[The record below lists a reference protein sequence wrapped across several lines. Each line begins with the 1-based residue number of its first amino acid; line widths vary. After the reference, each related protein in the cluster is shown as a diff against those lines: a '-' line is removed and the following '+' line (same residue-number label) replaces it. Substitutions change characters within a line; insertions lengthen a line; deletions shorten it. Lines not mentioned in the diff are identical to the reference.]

1 MLNIEAIEA
10 FSLPQLR
17 YHLQQYNLPTSGGP
31 KGGVKKFLQEKLK
44 AHILSMNVPTQPS
57 EIGDQ
62 EPNNTHPD
70 QMDNTT
76 GDNLEDM
83 ILSDTNTATLSNERD
98 YNGTVGDTVEGTV
111 GDLTAHSLPN
121 FGAIAK
127 LKVTRRIPKAARF
140 AAAKE
145 LTRRITEVVSDQNER
160 SWGNLFAFASSCF
173 NVPAKVKRNG
183 PSLATIIKRNI
194 VKFEREGYTSSTTVP
209 NLSNASKRDKKK
221 DDELLSKMV
230 SAKISSG
237 DIKGAVRILAS
248 D

>member
-1 MLNIEAIEA
+1 
-10 FSLPQLR
+10 
-17 YHLQQYNLPTSGGP
+17 
-31 KGGVKKFLQEKLK
+31 
-44 AHILSMNVPTQPS
+44 
-57 EIGDQ
+57 
-62 EPNNTHPD
+62 
-70 QMDNTT
+70 MDNTA
-76 GDNLEDM
+76 GDSLEDM

-98 YNGTVGDTVEGTV
+98 YNG
-111 GDLTAHSLPN
+111 LPN

-194 VKFEREGYTSSTTVP
+194 VKFEREGYTPSTTVP
-209 NLSNASKRDKKK
+209 NFSNASKRDKKK
-221 DDELLSKMV
+221 NDELLSKMV

-248 D
+248 DCSILPHSHETLQKLREKHPSSPVDLSMPDRPSSSDL